1 MERREFLSVI
11 PSLAWLWAGKLPI
24 PSPPE
29 PVSRRLIQSCSV
41 AGFQFYEGPKAS
53 PSIAPGDRL
62 ALLREPGN
70 PYDPLA
76 VAVHWRSRKLGYLP
90 RDVNG
95 LPSSLLDQGRTVYAT
110 VAAKRESREPW
121 RRLEIDLWLE
131 G

>member
-29 PVSRRLIQSCSV
+29 PVSRRLIQSCPV
-41 AGFQFYEGPKAS
+41 AGFQFYEGPKVS

-62 ALLREPGN
+62 VLVREPGN
-70 PYDPLA
+70 PHDRLA
-76 VAVHWRSRKLGYLP
+76 VAVRWRSRKLGYLP

-110 VAAKRESREPW
+110 VTAKRESRDPW